1 MDSEL
6 TILGWPARHI
16 ASMEAQTVKYFSE
29 SSLVSYAI
37 FGNNSQHSCL
47 DPSRS
52 RAHHP
57 DRFLQKASVTS
68 KKKSLYEILAIS
80 PNASSAEIQAGYDTI
95 FAKLQSLKE
104 RLGAEEFDF
113 KAKVLNLALE
123 TLSNPSAR
131 HAYDAKLAASAG
143 LRTPPAMAAAPN
155 LSLIPVQSDA
165 ETLSLKAEAMALR
178 ADAMTLRADAMA
190 IRSGASPFRESRN
203 FSDERSG
210 SAITSV
216 VPVVRKVLVVLGTLF
231 AIAIVVQVIALRSA
245 NRQSMVDAAVAEKA
259 REKVEL
265 QEYYQQYGVRPAN
278 KAELELLKAENRRKE
293 EAARKLAD
301 ERERIEEDSRR
312 FEENARRRGDQVS
325 SALQMAELTAKEQAR
340 REDERKEWQKKEEQ
354 RVNEQIE
361 RNRIERQ
368 KAEWR
373 DVMRH

>member
-1 MDSEL
+1 M
-6 TILGWPARHI
+6 
-16 ASMEAQTVKYFSE
+16 
-29 SSLVSYAI
+29 
-37 FGNNSQHSCL
+37 
-47 DPSRS
+47 
-52 RAHHP
+52 
-57 DRFLQKASVTS
+57 TS
-68 KKKSLYEILAIS
+68 KKKSLYEILAIA
-80 PNASSAEIQAGYDTI
+80 PNASGAEIQAGYDTV
-95 FAKLQSLKE
+95 FAKLHSLKE

-131 HAYDAKLAASAG
+131 HAYDAKLAVSAG
-143 LRTPPAMAAAPN
+143 LRTPPVMAAAPN

-190 IRSGASPFRESRN
+190 MRSGASPFRESRA

-216 VPVVRKVLVVLGTLF
+216 VPVVRKVLIVLGTLF
-231 AIAIVVQVIALRSA
+231 AIAIVVQVIALKSA

-265 QEYYQQYGVRPAN
+265 QEYFQQYGVRPAN

-293 EAARKLAD
+293 ETARKLAD